1 MSDDGRFSEVVI
13 RGERPIGSKA
23 DLDSALAM
31 AVRLE
36 NVSVLLGAGAS
47 VGAGG
52 MAMGQLWAK
61 LQKDHAA
68 TVATLTKQG
77 FRTADEQNLEVIISR
92 LELALQDCERRKEDA
107 AELKDAL
114 SVLRH
119 VIVSAATLDK
129 ALWADAALPLSFE
142 KLAHHRR
149 LLTRL
154 LASRQP
160 GQPAPAIFTTNYDL
174 AVEWSAEA
182 LGIHVVNGFSGLHG
196 RTFQPSVFDLS
207 LRNTAAQGEARFG
220 AFDISLVKLHGSLT
234 WIEQDGQI
242 FERPAGQVV
251 DLLSKYLND
260 RKVPFSPLLIYPST
274 AKYVDTIGFVYGEM
288 MRRFAEFMTRQHSCL
303 ITCGYGFNDAH
314 VNRLIAAGLQNP
326 TMMLIAYYPE
336 WSDRDKPIPNKFL
349 ERLRALGS
357 PRVIIRGGGQAA
369 YLDRLVDD
377 LPDPTL
383 IDEAATVMRRLATLL
398 RDPKDAPSK

>member
-1 MSDDGRFSEVVI
+1 MTDEKRFSEVVV
-13 RGERPIGSKA
+13 RGERPISSKA
-23 DLDSALAM
+23 ELDSALAM

-36 NVSVLLGAGAS
+36 NVGVLLGAGAS

-52 MAMGQLWAK
+52 LAMGQLWSR
-61 LQKDHAA
+61 LQKDHASI
-68 TVATLTKQG
+68 VSFLTKAG
-77 FRTADEQNLEVIISR
+77 FRAADEQNLEIIISR
-92 LELALQDCERRKEDA
+92 IELALQECERRKEDA
-107 AELKDAL
+107 AELKEAHGI
-114 SVLRH
+114 LRH
-119 VIVSAATLDK
+119 AVVCAATLNPSI
-129 ALWADAALPLSFE
+129 WADPSIAPSFE

-160 GQPAPAIFTTNYDL
+160 GQPAPAVFTTNYDL

-220 AFDISLVKLHGSLT
+220 AFDISLVKLHGSMS
-234 WIEQDGQI
+234 WVEQQGQV
-242 FERPAGQVV
+242 FERPAGQVAER
-251 DLLSKYLND
+251 LAKYLAD
-260 RKVPFSPLLIYPST
+260 KKEPFNPLLIYPST

-288 MRRFAEFMTRQHSCL
+288 MRRFSEFMARQHSCL

-314 VNRLIAAGLQNP
+314 VNRLVAAGLQNP
-326 TMMLIAYYPE
+326 TLMLIAYYPE
-336 WSDRDKPIPNKFL
+336 WDDCSKPVPNAFL

-357 PRVIIRGGGQAA
+357 PRVIIRGGGSAA

-383 IDEAATVMRRLATLL
+383 IDEAAAVMRRLASLL
-398 RDPKDAPSK
+398 REPKDAAPK